1 MNEATVDVCVPHL
14 TPFFPR
20 SLSLSLSLSL
30 STSLPPS
37 LFPPHDQIQ
46 KAECSV
52 KMQKAIIRPSEC
64 TSATY
69 DG

>member
-14 TPFFPR
+14 TPFFPP
-20 SLSLSLSLSL
+20 SLSLSL
-30 STSLPPS
+30 PPS
-37 LFPPHDQIQ
+37 TPDQIQ

-64 TSATY
+64 MNATY